1 MKRQYEEMELEL
13 ISFQHEDVITTSGG
27 ITFSAKSTYADD
39 SWYTIKNDT

>member
-13 ISFQHEDVITTSGG
+13 ISFQQEDVITTSGG
-27 ITFSAKSTYADD
+27 ITYSTMSCYSDD